1 MDYGGFNR
9 RHSTQGN
16 VWCGQNGD
24 GTRAFAKFHEN
35 DAAFR
40 REVTTYGLLGR
51 TNGFPECLAVDE
63 SERALLLGD
72 AGTAPSIKSMASV
85 SFADVLW
92 QRMKTLH
99 GLTVVSDSINPQ
111 QAVQARWQRISSALK
126 NHLSTSILSW
136 IERRITRMGSQPKGW
151 VHRDL
156 RPANVGQR
164 GDLLNVFDF
173 GQSRSDFILVDAIP
187 FFSGD
192 WPRTVSLQILSRFE
206 ARLGAE
212 LMLDLP
218 LFSVLYLLGSI
229 EQSLRRRRL
238 EDLERIRNRCRVLAR
253 EANVP
258 LNLHD
263 FFPKMP

>member
-1 MDYGGFNR
+1 MGYSGFHR

-16 VWCGQNGD
+16 VWYGQNDD

-35 DAAFR
+35 DVAFR
-40 REVTTYGLLGR
+40 REVTTYDLLGG
-51 TNGFPECLAVDE
+51 TFGFPECLAIDE
-63 SERALLLGD
+63 CERALLLED
-72 AGTAPSIKSMASV
+72 AGAAPSSNNMASA
-85 SFADVLW
+85 SFAQVLW
-92 QRMKTLH
+92 QRMETLH
-99 GLTVVSDSINPQ
+99 GLRVVSDSITPQ
-111 QAVQARWQRISSALK
+111 QAVWARWRRLFSALQDYI
-126 NHLSTSILSW
+126 SPPTISW
-136 IERRITRMGSQPKGW
+136 IEHRITTMAPQPKGW

-156 RPANVGQR
+156 RPVNVGQR
-164 GDLLNVFDF
+164 GEILNLFDF

-206 ARLGAE
+206 SRLGVE

-229 EQSLRRRRL
+229 EQSLRRSRL
-238 EDLERIRNRCRVLAR
+238 EDLERIRNRCRVITRA
-253 EANVP
+253 ANVP

-263 FFPKMP
+263 FFPQMP

>member
-40 REVTTYGLLGR
+40 RAVTTYGLLGSA
-51 TNGFPECLAVDE
+51 NGFPECLAVDE
-63 SERALLLGD
+63 SERALLIGD
-72 AGTAPSIKSMASV
+72 AGAALSSNSMASV

-99 GLTVVSDSINPQ
+99 DLTVVSDSINPQ
-111 QAVQARWQRISSALK
+111 QAVQARWQRLSCALQ
-126 NHLSTSILSW
+126 NHLSPSTARW
-136 IERRITRMGSQPKGW
+136 IEHRITRMASQPKGW

-156 RPANVGQR
+156 RPVNVGQR
-164 GDLLNVFDF
+164 GDNLNVFDF
-173 GQSRSDFILVDAIP
+173 GQSRGDFILVDAVP
-187 FFSGD
+187 FFTGD
-192 WPRTVSLQILSRFE
+192 WPRIVALQILSHFE

-229 EQSLRRRRL
+229 EQSLRRSRL
-238 EDLERIRNRCRVLAR
+238 EDLERIRNRCRVLTR